1 MDLYAMKE
9 TGTVRIAVTN
19 VTEFNRLLQK
29 ARAEADQLHR
39 TIQELSSFCLDIK
52 FSTDG
57 DQAGDMDSAS
67 S

>member
-19 VTEFNRLLQK
+19 VTEFNRLLQV
-29 ARAEADQLHR
+29 ARAEADQLNR

-52 FSTDG
+52 FSTDA
-57 DQAGDMDSAS
+57 DQAGVMDSAS